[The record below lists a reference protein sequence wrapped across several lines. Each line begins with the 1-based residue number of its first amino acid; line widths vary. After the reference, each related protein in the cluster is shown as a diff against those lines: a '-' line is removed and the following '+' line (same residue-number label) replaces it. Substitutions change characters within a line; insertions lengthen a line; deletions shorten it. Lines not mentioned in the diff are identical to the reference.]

1 MVHSVLF
8 NEHSLH
14 VFQLHRHPP
23 PPTRPAANGVKVRGR
38 GVMTSHVWWG
48 GVVDFLPSC
57 SWFSSTC
64 RVTSPVLC
72 VWFHLFIRITTLCFG
87 ISNHSNS
94 RTIATS
100 VPISGGPSGVFPQN
114 DLGRGSRP
122 CLFLIAAETLGFSP
136 PSVTLLPRS
145 VGASIILPVELG
157 HHRLAKRLWSFTE
170 KQFNSAKRGE
180 PMEVQ
185 KTQNWF
191 GKMLF
196 TPFLK

>member
-1 MVHSVLF
+1 MCSSSTVTP
-8 NEHSLH
+8 
-14 VFQLHRHPP
+14 HPP
-23 PPTRPAANGVKVRGR
+23 HARQPMAWRSEVA
-38 GVMTSHVWWG
+38 VWWHHTCDEE
-48 GVVDFLPSC
+48 VLWIFLASC

-64 RVTSPVLC
+64 RVTCPVLC